1 MSIILDHINYC
12 YSADSAYKV
21 QALKDVNLEI
31 NDGEFIGIIGHTGS
45 GKIHTYPAY
54 ERPFEGDK
62 RSYILQW
69 TGYI

>member
-21 QALKDVNLEI
+21 QALKDVSLEI

-45 GKIHTYPAY
+45 GKYTYPAY